1 MKVSFLLIIL
11 GFSQVLARNYGSLAE
26 SKSEREDQI
35 EGKSSEDNNIEMGE
49 MVNNKMATS
58 EAERP
63 VIRCRARSCDPNWAR
78 FMKKSTSGKFNIL
91 GVKSLL
97 PFKAKLFQEATFFI
111 IIFTYLK

>member
-11 GFSQVLARNYGSLAE
+11 GFSQVLGRNYGSLTE

-49 MVNNKMATS
+49 MVNNKMASS
-58 EAERP
+58 EPARP
-63 VIRCRARSCDPNWAR
+63 AIRCRARHCHPNWTE
-78 FMKKSTSGKFNIL
+78 FLKKSTSGKFSIL

-97 PFKAKLFQEATFFI
+97 PFLH
-111 IIFTYLK
+111 